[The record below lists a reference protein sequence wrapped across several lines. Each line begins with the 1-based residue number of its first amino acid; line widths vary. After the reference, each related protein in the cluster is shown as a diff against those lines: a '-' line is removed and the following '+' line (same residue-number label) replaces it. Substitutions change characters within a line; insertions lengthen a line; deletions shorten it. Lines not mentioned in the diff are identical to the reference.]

1 MFLLI
6 RLFSVGITCG
16 LNLHLLVLIE
26 LIYGTG
32 KFAEGWNL
40 AARPKVLH
48 LTCGLAVSI
57 KTRTCTFVGHR
68 KVENLVP

>member
-6 RLFSVGITCG
+6 RLFSVGVTCG
-16 LNLHLLVLIE
+16 LNLHPLVLIKF
-26 LIYGTG
+26 IYGTGKFG

-40 AARPKVLH
+40 AAKPKVLL
-48 LTCGLAVSI
+48 LTCGLAVSQ
-57 KTRTCTFVGHR
+57 TGTFVGHS